1 MTNNE
6 LTLRYGCN
14 PHQIPAKVFM
24 KSGELPF
31 RVLNGAPGYI
41 NLLDALNSWQLVKEL
56 RQVLNLPAAASFK
69 HVSPAGAAVGL
80 PLNETLRK
88 AYGVDDLELSP
99 LACAYARAR
108 GADRLSSFGDWA
120 ALSDIV
126 DVPTARLILRE
137 VSDGVIA
144 PGYEPAALDILRKKQ
159 KGRYIVLEIDPT
171 YTAEETETREVFGVS
186 FQQKRN
192 TALASREWLQEIPT
206 ANKDLP
212 ESAQRDLLVALI
224 ALKYTQSNSISFAID
239 GQCIGIGAGQQSRI
253 QCTRLA
259 ASKAATWYLRQH
271 PRIFEMRWKPEV
283 KRQDQVNAIDLYLRD
298 DVTPI
303 ELKQWEELFEEV
315 PQRLT
320 LEEKQT
326 WLKGLQNVALGSDA
340 FIPFRDNID
349 VSALYGVKYVAQ
361 PGGSLRDEDV
371 VEACDSYGMV
381 MAMTKV
387 RLFHH

>member
-14 PHQIPAKVFM
+14 PHQTPAKVFVQ
-24 KSGELPF
+24 SGELPF
-31 RVLNGAPGYI
+31 RVLNGSPGYI

-56 RQVLNLPAAASFK
+56 RQVLQLPAAASFK
-69 HVSPAGAAVGL
+69 HVSPAGAALGL
-80 PLNETLRK
+80 PLNETLQK
-88 AYGVDDLELSP
+88 SCGVEDLDLSP
-99 LACAYARAR
+99 LACAYARTR

-120 ALSDIV
+120 ALSDTV
-126 DVPTARLILRE
+126 DVPTARLISRE

-144 PGYEPAALDILRKKQ
+144 PGYEPAAVDILRKKQ
-159 KGRYIVLEIDPT
+159 KGRYIILEIDPT
-171 YTAEETETREVFGVS
+171 YTPQETETREVFGIS

-192 TALASREWLQEIPT
+192 TALASRDWLQEIPT
-206 ANKDLP
+206 VQKDLP
-212 ESAQRDLLVALI
+212 ASAQRDLLVALI
-224 ALKYTQSNSISFAID
+224 ALKYTQSNSISFAFD

-259 ASKAATWYLRQH
+259 ASKAAIWYLRQH
-271 PRIFEMRWKPEV
+271 PRIFELRWKPAV
-283 KRQDQVNAIDLYLRD
+283 KRQDRVNATDLYLRD
-298 DVTPI
+298 DVTPV
-303 ELKQWEELFEEV
+303 ELKQWQELFEDV

-320 LEEKQT
+320 SKEKQA

-340 FIPFRDNID
+340 FIPFRDTID
-349 VSALYGVKYVAQ
+349 CGALYGVKYVAQ
-361 PGGSLRDEDV
+361 PGGSLRDKDV

-381 MAMTKV
+381 MALTRV

>member
-14 PHQIPAKVFM
+14 PHQVPARVFM
-24 KSGELPF
+24 PSGELPF

-41 NLLDALNSWQLVKEL
+41 NLLDALNSWQLVTEL
-56 RQVLNLPAAASFK
+56 HQVLQLPAAASFK

-80 PLNETLRK
+80 PLNETLQQS
-88 AYGVDDLELSP
+88 YGVEDLELSP

-120 ALSDIV
+120 ALSAIV
-126 DVPTARLILRE
+126 DVPTARLISRE

-159 KGRYIVLEIDPT
+159 KGRYIIIEIDPT
-171 YTAEETETREVFGVS
+171 YTPAEIETREVFGVS

-192 TALASREWLQEIPT
+192 TALASSAWLQEIPT

-212 ESAQRDLLVALI
+212 ASAQRDLLLALI
-224 ALKYTQSNSISFAID
+224 ALKYTQSNSISFAVD

-259 ASKAATWYLRQH
+259 ASKAAIWHLRQH
-271 PRIFEMRWKPEV
+271 PSISALPWKPAV
-283 KRQDQVNAIDLYLRD
+283 KRQDRVNAIDLYLRD

-303 ELKQWEELFEEV
+303 ELKQWEQLFEQA

-320 LEEKQT
+320 SEEKQA
-326 WLKGLQNVALGSDA
+326 WLTGLHNVALGSDA
-340 FIPFRDNID
+340 FIPFRDTID
-349 VSALYGVKYVAQ
+349 CGALYGVKYVAQ
-361 PGGSLRDEDV
+361 PGGSLRDGEV
-371 VEACDSYGMV
+371 VAACDSYGMA
-381 MAMTKV
+381 MAFTRV

>member
-14 PHQIPAKVFM
+14 PHQTPAKVFM
-24 KSGELPF
+24 KSSELPF
-31 RVLNGAPGYI
+31 RVLNGAPSYI
-41 NLLDALNSWQLVKEL
+41 NLLDALNSWQLVKEMRL
-56 RQVLNLPAAASFK
+56 ILQLPAAASFK

-80 PLNETLRK
+80 PLNETLQK
-88 AYGVDDLELSP
+88 SYGVEDLELSP
-99 LACAYARAR
+99 LASAYARAR

-126 DVPTARLILRE
+126 DVPTARLISRE
-137 VSDGVIA
+137 VSDGVTA

-159 KGRYIVLEIDPT
+159 KGRYIILEIDPA
-171 YTAEETETREVFGVS
+171 YAPEETETREVFGVS

-192 TALASREWLQEIPT
+192 TALASTDWLHEIPT
-206 ANKDLP
+206 ANKELP

-224 ALKYTQSNSISFAID
+224 ALKYTQSNSICFAVD
-239 GQCIGIGAGQQSRI
+239 GQCIGVGAGQQSRI

-259 ASKAATWYLRQH
+259 ASKAALWYLRQH
-271 PRIFEMRWKPEV
+271 PSIFALRWKPEV
-283 KRQDQVNAIDLYLRD
+283 KRQDRVNAIDLYLHD

-320 LEEKQT
+320 PEEKQA

-340 FIPFRDNID
+340 FIPFRDTID
-349 VSALYGVKYVAQ
+349 CGALYGVKYVAQ

-371 VEACDSYGMV
+371 VEACDSYGMA
-381 MAMTKV
+381 MAFTRV